1 MTDGKAP
8 HYLVNLYLYCVANL
22 GISHEDNKSLN
33 TGNSIAFTGNVFNF
47 HIILISNSNWCSW
60 LGSAHGRSFLA
71 SEQIFTVLC
80 ENHKDS
86 SRDWLPRYPTIKS
99 FCSLIFPI
107 LSEQKANLFLLEYA
121 TCSDMDFLDR
131 YRDIVPDWE
140 AFRAIQSQPL
150 HSSARINTLKI
161 EKGQLI
167 ERLNEQSVPFQCLS
181 WYPLGLK
188 LELESPGKL
197 LENLLGHIHIQEE
210 LSMVPPLV
218 LDPRPGESVL
228 DMCASPGSKTTQIS
242 AMMENTGLVIANE
255 PSLARIAALRS
266 NCERLGAMNVAI
278 TRYDGRN
285 FPRGTFDRVLV
296 DAPCSAEGRERRG
309 PGVIERNNCK
319 RSLSLQVLQIGLL
332 RNALRLVRPGGVVV
346 YSTCTYAPEENEMVI
361 KAVLNDP
368 AGAKKADEASLDES
382 SQAGAFARL
391 EKVAI
396 PGLRQCPG
404 IEEWNGLDLGNEMCM
419 AARYYPHINDTGGFF
434 VAKIIK
440 N

>member
-1 MTDGKAP
+1 
-8 HYLVNLYLYCVANL
+8 
-22 GISHEDNKSLN
+22 
-33 TGNSIAFTGNVFNF
+33 
-47 HIILISNSNWCSW
+47 
-60 LGSAHGRSFLA
+60 
-71 SEQIFTVLC
+71 
-80 ENHKDS
+80 
-86 SRDWLPRYPTIKS
+86 
-99 FCSLIFPI
+99 
-107 LSEQKANLFLLEYA
+107 
-121 TCSDMDFLDR
+121 MDFLDR

-161 EKGQLI
+161 EKGKLI
-167 ERLNEQSVPFQCLS
+167 ERLNEQSVPFKCLG

-197 LENLLGHIHIQEE
+197 LENLLGYIHIQEE

-218 LDPRPGESVL
+218 LDPKPGESIL

-242 AMMENTGLVIANE
+242 AMMKNTGLVIANE
-255 PSLARIAALRS
+255 PSLGRIAALRS

-285 FPRGTFDRVLV
+285 FPRVPFDRVLV

-319 RSLSLQVLQIGLL
+319 RSLGLQVLQIGLL
-332 RNALRLVRPGGVVV
+332 KNALRLVRPGGVVV
-346 YSTCTYAPEENEMVI
+346 YSTCTYAPEENEMVVREAL
-361 KAVLNDP
+361 KEP
-368 AGAKKADEASLDES
+368 AGARKADGADEANRACENAFCRGES
-382 SQAGAFARL
+382 HFRL

-404 IEEWNGLDLGNEMCM
+404 IVQWNGVELGEEMQM